1 MKGSVVLLGFLEA
14 HYPQAHVKVFAKRF
28 CPKVAIR
35 VSDEVVDCSNRAV
48 KLSLTVFAQHAQH
61 AGRFVYAHIASSLL
75 EALYRTVNETGG
87 MFYSHIYETDGF
99 LLQLDG
105 GVPKP
110 VADQYGSVLE
120 RVIG

>member
-1 MKGSVVLLGFLEA
+1 
-14 HYPQAHVKVFAKRF
+14 
-28 CPKVAIR
+28 
-35 VSDEVVDCSNRAV
+35 
-48 KLSLTVFAQHAQH
+48 
-61 AGRFVYAHIASSLL
+61 
-75 EALYRTVNETGG
+75 